1 MNEIKNISDGKWH
14 ITTVRITNGY
24 EFKIYSEHLLIGVL
38 YGSTN
43 PMWDFVPGSNEGL
56 ANANFIV
63 NAANEFNIKKLEE
76 NK

>member
-1 MNEIKNISDGKWH
+1 
-14 ITTVRITNGY
+14 
-24 EFKIYSEHLLIGVL
+24 
-38 YGSTN
+38 
-43 PMWDFVPGSNEGL
+43 MWDFVAGSNEGL